1 MKTPFKKLRG
11 LGLHRHH
18 HHQRHNNLAQSD
30 ELSQASQ
37 DMLDMK
43 DCYDS
48 LLSAAAATAN
58 SAYEFSESLREMGDC
73 LLEKTSLNDDEDSGR
88 VLLMLGKVQFEIQN
102 LVDHY
107 RAHIARTITVPSE
120 SLLNELRIVEDMKRQ
135 CDEKRILHEEMKIRH
150 KDKRRLGSSKGEYI
164 SSHQLRAAQEEF
176 DEDATLFVCRMKSL
190 KGGQS
195 RSLLTQAA
203 RHHAAQMCFFRKAL
217 KSLEAI
223 EPHVK
228 LVTEQQHID
237 YQFSGLED
245 DDRDSVFL
253 TDDED
258 DEDES
263 DDDHYMHEDGELS
276 FDYQRNDQK
285 NEVSSSEN
293 SMELDS
299 ADLTFPQVASLNSV
313 KENVRR
319 KPLWNSSILD
329 IELNAGSKSAPL
341 SAMNNIEA
349 SETFRQMRQSSVRKL
364 NTYVLPTPLEKS
376 PRLDAQ
382 GPRPTNDNMWHSSP
396 LEHKYED
403 ILRKEKNS
411 GPTVSNT
418 HSVVKESNKSSKSDP
433 CSSVRHAFSG
443 PLAGSAQP
451 NKSLSYASGPIGT
464 TLQSSGSLSSISILR
479 PASTTKLPLSSN
491 SFVSSPK
498 ISELHELPRPPANL
512 ASKISLKA
520 GFSAPLVTFKGGS
533 DFNVINKSP
542 ASTLAV
548 LPEAIQSIPT
558 ESQNF
563 RRAESSNH
571 R

>member
-18 HHQRHNNLAQSD
+18 QRHNNPTSLAQLD

-43 DCYDS
+43 DCYDG

-73 LLEKTSLNDDEDSGR
+73 LLEKTSLNEDEDSGR

-135 CDEKRILHEEMKIRH
+135 CDEKRILHDEMKIRH

-164 SSHQLRAAQEEF
+164 SSHQLRAVQEEF
-176 DEDATLFVCRMKSL
+176 DENATLFICRMKSL

-217 KSLEAI
+217 KSLESI

-276 FDYQRNDQK
+276 FDYQRSDQK

-313 KENVRR
+313 KANVHR
-319 KPLWNSSILD
+319 KPLWNSSVLD
-329 IELNAGSKSAPL
+329 IELNVGSKSAPL
-341 SAMNNIEA
+341 SAMNNNDP
-349 SETFRQMRQSSVRKL
+349 SETFRQMRQSSARKL

-376 PRLDAQ
+376 PRLDGQ
-382 GPRPTNDNMWHSSP
+382 GPRPTNNMWHSSP
-396 LEHKYED
+396 LEHKNFEN
-403 ILRKEKNS
+403 ISRKEKNS
-411 GPTVSNT
+411 GPIVSNT
-418 HSVVKESNKSSKSDP
+418 QSVLKESNDNSKSAAIPSPLKEVRTSTKIDP
-433 CSSVRHAFSG
+433 RSHFSARDRHAFSG

-451 NKSLSYASGPIGT
+451 NKSLSSASGPIGT
-464 TLQSSGSLSSISILR
+464 TAHPLQSSGSLSGISLVR
-479 PASTTKLPLSSN
+479 PASTTKLPFIYTST
-491 SFVSSPK
+491 
-498 ISELHELPRPPANL
+498 
-512 ASKISLKA
+512 
-520 GFSAPLVTFKGGS
+520 AP
-533 DFNVINKSP
+533 
-542 ASTLAV
+542 
-548 LPEAIQSIPT
+548 
-558 ESQNF
+558 
-563 RRAESSNH
+563 
-571 R
+571 